1 MSGTVLDHWLV
12 RGYLTELDAVM
23 RGLPPAQASE
33 LREQITA
40 HLDDALGPEADDYEV
55 AATLRRLGSPADLA
69 AEAGAASGSSGPRPA
84 LSGWRLATVI
94 AVPAVIAAVF
104 GGQQISSDASNAATF
119 GRDQH
124 LAQLNAA
131 VVRLTQNL
139 EDERDL
145 SAGYVA
151 RRGAGP
157 IPVTLADART
167 ATDTAARAVQADA
180 AGVGAGYQPGTVQDL
195 KSLLASLTDLGDVR
209 TAMSS
214 RAWPASQVIQVYTDN
229 VIGPAITFSAAVGAG
244 TDDTR
249 LQVTVT
255 TLAALLGVENDLS
268 VQRAVLYAALSAQPP
283 KLLPLDLTSLTQAA
297 QQQQADQTAFDAS
310 ADTAE
315 QQFFSN
321 TVSGSAIDSASAQET
336 LAMAAATA
344 NPSVP
349 LTRNPGLDAA
359 TWYGDMSTTI
369 DDTREVA
376 EQAAGQI
383 TVRADS
389 LNSNATRRLL
399 LTSIITLLLLALL
412 IVTGLA
418 RPLRRL
424 VQMAH
429 PSDGGRLSG
438 MSAWSG
444 GRKATM

>member
-12 RGYLTELDAVM
+12 RGYLRELDAVM
-23 RGLPPAQASE
+23 RGLPAGQARE

-40 HLDDALGPEADDYEV
+40 HLDDALGPDASDHEV
-55 AATLRRLGSPADLA
+55 AATLSRLGSPADLA

-157 IPVTLADART
+157 VPVTLADART
-167 ATDTAARAVQADA
+167 ATDAAARAVQADA

-195 KSLLASLTDLGDVR
+195 KSLLASLTDLGEIR
-209 TAMSS
+209 TTMSS
-214 RAWPASQVIQVYTDN
+214 SPAAASRVISVYTYM
-229 VIGPAITFSAAVGAG
+229 IGSAITFSAAVGAG

-255 TLAALLGVENDLS
+255 TLAALLQVENEQS

-283 KLLPLDLTSLTQAA
+283 RLLPPDLTSLTQAA
-297 QQQQADQTAFDAS
+297 QQQQGDQTAFTAS

-315 QQFFSN
+315 QQFFAN
-321 TVSGSAIDSASAQET
+321 TVSGSAVDSASAQET
-336 LAMAAATA
+336 LAEAAATA
-344 NPSVP
+344 NPSAP
-349 LTRNPGLDAA
+349 LTRNTGLDAE
-359 TWYGDMSTTI
+359 TWYGNISTTI
-369 DDTREVA
+369 DDTRKVA
-376 EQAAGQI
+376 DQAAGQI
-383 TVRADS
+383 TARANA
-389 LNSNATRRLL
+389 LNSNATKRLL
-399 LTSIITLLLLALL
+399 LASIVTLLLVVLL
-412 IVTGLA
+412 IVTALA
-418 RPLRRL
+418 RPLRKL

-429 PSDGGRLSG
+429 PSDGG
-438 MSAWSG
+438 
-444 GRKATM
+444 

>member
-12 RGYLTELDAVM
+12 RGYLRELDAVM
-23 RGLPPAQASE
+23 RGLPAGQARE

-40 HLDDALGPEADDYEV
+40 HLDDALGPDASDHEV
-55 AATLRRLGSPADLA
+55 AATLSRLGSPADLA

-94 AVPAVIAAVF
+94 AVPAVIAALF

-157 IPVTLADART
+157 VPVTLADART
-167 ATDTAARAVQADA
+167 ATDAAARAVQADA

-195 KSLLASLTDLGDVR
+195 KSLLASLTDLGEIR
-209 TAMSS
+209 TTMSS
-214 RAWPASQVIQVYTDN
+214 SPAAASRVISVYTYM
-229 VIGPAITFSAAVGAG
+229 IGSAITFSAAVGAG

-255 TLAALLGVENDLS
+255 TLAALLQVENEQS

-283 KLLPLDLTSLTQAA
+283 RLLPPDLTSLTQAA
-297 QQQQADQTAFDAS
+297 QQQQGDQTAFTAS

-315 QQFFSN
+315 QQFFAN
-321 TVSGSAIDSASAQET
+321 TVSGSAVDSASAQET
-336 LAMAAATA
+336 LAEAAATA
-344 NPSVP
+344 NPSAP
-349 LTRNPGLDAA
+349 LTRNTGLDAE
-359 TWYGDMSTTI
+359 TWYGNISTTI
-369 DDTREVA
+369 DDTRKVA
-376 EQAAGQI
+376 DQAAGQI
-383 TVRADS
+383 TARANA
-389 LNSNATRRLL
+389 LNSNATKRLL
-399 LTSIITLLLLALL
+399 LASIVTLLLVVLL
-412 IVTGLA
+412 IVTALA
-418 RPLRRL
+418 RPLRKL

-429 PSDGGRLSG
+429 PSDGG
-438 MSAWSG
+438 
-444 GRKATM
+444 

>member
-1 MSGTVLDHWLV
+1 V
-12 RGYLTELDAVM
+12 
-23 RGLPPAQASE
+23 
-33 LREQITA
+33 
-40 HLDDALGPEADDYEV
+40 
-55 AATLRRLGSPADLA
+55 
-69 AEAGAASGSSGPRPA
+69 
-84 LSGWRLATVI
+84 
-94 AVPAVIAAVF
+94 
-104 GGQQISSDASNAATF
+104 TF

-151 RRGAGP
+151 HGKAGP
-157 IPVTLADART
+157 VPVTLADART
-167 ATDTAARAVQADA
+167 ATDAAARAVQADA

-195 KSLLASLTDLGDVR
+195 KSLLTSLTDLGDIR

-229 VIGPAITFSAAVGAG
+229 VIGPVITFSAAVGAG

-283 KLLPLDLTSLTQAA
+283 KLLPPGLTSLTQAA
-297 QQQQADQTAFDAS
+297 QQQQADQIDFNAS

-321 TVSGSAIDSASAQET
+321 TVSGSAVDRASMQET
-336 LAMAAATA
+336 LAEAAATA
-344 NPSVP
+344 NPQAP
-349 LTRNPGLDAA
+349 LTRNTGLDAA

-369 DDTREVA
+369 DDTRKVTD
-376 EQAAGQI
+376 QAAGQI
-383 TVRADS
+383 TARANT
-389 LNSNATRRLL
+389 LKSNATRRLL
-399 LTSIITLLLLALL
+399 LTSIITLLLLVLL
-412 IVTGLA
+412 FVTALA
-418 RPLRRL
+418 RPLRKL
-424 VQMAH
+424 VNQ
-429 PSDGGRLSG
+429 SGRRSVIL
-438 MSAWSG
+438 
-444 GRKATM
+444 GRG

>member
-12 RGYLTELDAVM
+12 RGYLRELDAVM
-23 RGLPPAQASE
+23 RGLPAAQARE

-40 HLDDALGPEADDYEV
+40 HLDDALRPDADDYEV
-55 AATLRRLGSPADLA
+55 AATLSRLGSPADLA
-69 AEAGAASGSSGPRPA
+69 AEAGAASGSPGPRST

-94 AVPAVIAAVF
+94 AVPMVIAAVL
-104 GGQQISSDASNAATF
+104 GGQQISSDARTAVTF

-151 RRGAGP
+151 HGKAGP
-157 IPVTLADART
+157 VPVTLADART
-167 ATDTAARAVQADA
+167 ATDAAARAVQADA

-195 KSLLASLTDLGDVR
+195 KSLLTSLTDLGDIR

-229 VIGPAITFSAAVGAG
+229 VIVPVITFSAAVGAG

-283 KLLPLDLTSLTQAA
+283 RLLPVGLTTLTQAA
-297 QQQQADQTAFDAS
+297 QQQQADQTAFTAS

-315 QQFFSN
+315 QQFFLN
-321 TVSGSAIDSASAQET
+321 TVSGSAVDSASAQET
-336 LAMAAATA
+336 LAEAAATA
-344 NPSVP
+344 KPSAP
-349 LTRNPGLDAA
+349 LTRNTGLDAA
-359 TWYGDMSTTI
+359 TWYDNISTTI
-369 DDTREVA
+369 DDTRKVA
-376 EQAAGQI
+376 DQAAGQI
-383 TVRADS
+383 SARANT
-389 LNSNATRRLL
+389 LKSNATKRLL
-399 LTSIITLLLLALL
+399 LASIVTLLILVLL
-412 IVTGLA
+412 IVTALA
-418 RPLRRL
+418 RPLRKL
-424 VQMAH
+424 VNR
-429 PSDGGRLSG
+429 SGRRSVILGKG
-438 MSAWSG
+438 MW
-444 GRKATM
+444 R

>member
-12 RGYLTELDAVM
+12 RGYLRELDAVM
-23 RGLPPAQASE
+23 RGLPAVQARE

-40 HLDDALGPEADDYEV
+40 HLDDALGPDAGDHDV
-55 AATLRRLGSPADLA
+55 AATLSRLGSPADLA
-69 AEAGAASGSSGPRPA
+69 AEAGAASGSTGPRSV

-94 AVPAVIAAVF
+94 AVPAVIAALF

-157 IPVTLADART
+157 VPVTLADART
-167 ATDTAARAVQADA
+167 ATDAAARAVQADA

-195 KSLLASLTDLGDVR
+195 KSLLASLTDLGEIR
-209 TAMSS
+209 TTMSS
-214 RAWPASQVIQVYTDN
+214 SPAAASRVISVYTYM
-229 VIGPAITFSAAVGAG
+229 IGSAITFSAAVGAG

-255 TLAALLGVENDLS
+255 TLAALLQVENEQS

-283 KLLPLDLTSLTQAA
+283 RLLPPDLTSLTQAA
-297 QQQQADQTAFDAS
+297 QQQQGDQTAFTAS

-315 QQFFSN
+315 QQFFAN
-321 TVSGSAIDSASAQET
+321 TVSGSAVDSASAQET
-336 LAMAAATA
+336 LAEAAATA
-344 NPSVP
+344 NPSAP
-349 LTRNPGLDAA
+349 LTRNTGLDAE
-359 TWYGDMSTTI
+359 TWYGNISTTI
-369 DDTREVA
+369 DDTRKVA
-376 EQAAGQI
+376 DQAAGQI
-383 TVRADS
+383 TARANA
-389 LNSNATRRLL
+389 LNSNATKRLL
-399 LTSIITLLLLALL
+399 LASIVTLLLVVLL
-412 IVTGLA
+412 IVTALA
-418 RPLRRL
+418 RPLRKL

-429 PSDGGRLSG
+429 PSDGG
-438 MSAWSG
+438 
-444 GRKATM
+444 